1 MQNAGVRLRSE
12 LISPALGHA
21 THWPVF
27 RGGDTLVQLQNRY
40 VGCFNSVRHVSA
52 PAGSEKINNL
62 EYFHSYLS
70 NGLPMQASVF
80 RK

>member
-1 MQNAGVRLRSE
+1 RIRSE
-12 LISPALGHA
+12 VLSPAVGQA

-27 RGGDTLVQLQNRY
+27 RAGENLTSLQTRY
-40 VGCFNSVRHVSA
+40 VGCNRLVRA
-52 PAGSEKINNL
+52 EPFKIGSDEYNNL
-62 EYFHSYLS
+62 EYFHSYIS

>member
-1 MQNAGVRLRSE
+1 MCSSDLQ
-12 LISPALGHA
+12 A

-27 RGGDTLVQLQNRY
+27 RGGDSLNTIQARY
-40 VGCFNSVRHVSA
+40 KRCLEQIRAVPLEQGGEDF
-52 PAGSEKINNL
+52 NNL

-70 NGLPMQASVF
+70 NGLPLKASVY